1 MLPILYSFRRCPYA
15 MRARWALLEA
25 GLLVQWR
32 EIELRAKPPA
42 MLEVSPKG
50 TVPVL
55 VLADGTVIEESLE
68 LMHWALSQ
76 ADPRGC
82 LGAGDPEPWLR
93 ENDDVFKHHLD
104 RFKYS
109 DRYPEAD
116 RSAHQ
121 REGLSILKG
130 WSARIREVGWLT
142 GDQMLERGYEDV
154 FNWDIN
160 GDGITGEPLAVDA
173 DGDGLIDGSSI
184 YKLLRDGAAIKLTSR
199 GRTLS
204 DAFSSSWDAV
214 KAVRTQTGFKVLL
227 EGEGQRAGQFRVWSA
242 NGRGAIFDRTP
253 WAKGD
258 QMLAL
263 GYEDTFNRDL
273 NNDGIIGEPEAVDAD
288 ADGLIDGSNS
298 SIYKLFKNGQAITL
312 TNWGRTFSDSSS
324 EFWDAAM
331 AVENVMGFH
340 VLLEG
345 EGRREDRWMVWS
357 TDTLGAVNGW
367 SGWATGDQMMELG
380 YEDVFNLDFNGDGE
394 IKQPSGAFGI
404 TGLLPG
410 AGQFLPIVT
419 A

>member
-42 MLEVSPKG
+42 MLEISPKG

-76 ADPRGC
+76 ADPRDC

-142 GDQMLERGYEDV
+142 GDRMGLADAALWPFVRQWRIADPQGFDADPELEPLRGWLNHFLQAPGFERLMQRADPWDSGGLQPLFPADAIAVPTDQPLFHLALASDWHQAQKQGEYRVSTRGLMLEQVGFIHCSWREQVEPTYSRFYADAGDV
-154 FNWDIN
+154 LLLEIDPALVNAPLRADAIP
-160 GDGITGEPLAVDA
+160 TGELFPHLYGPLP
-173 DGDGLIDGSSI
+173 LE
-184 YKLLRDGAAIKLTSR
+184 
-199 GRTLS
+199 
-204 DAFSSSWDAV
+204 
-214 KAVRTQTGFKVLL
+214 AVREVS
-227 EGEGQRAGQFRVWSA
+227 QR
-242 NGRGAIFDRTP
+242 
-253 WAKGD
+253 
-258 QMLAL
+258 
-263 GYEDTFNRDL
+263 
-273 NNDGIIGEPEAVDAD
+273 
-288 ADGLIDGSNS
+288 
-298 SIYKLFKNGQAITL
+298 
-312 TNWGRTFSDSSS
+312 
-324 EFWDAAM
+324 
-331 AVENVMGFH
+331 
-340 VLLEG
+340 
-345 EGRREDRWMVWS
+345 
-357 TDTLGAVNGW
+357 
-367 SGWATGDQMMELG
+367 
-380 YEDVFNLDFNGDGE
+380 
-394 IKQPSGAFGI
+394 
-404 TGLLPG
+404 
-410 AGQFLPIVT
+410 
-419 A
+419 